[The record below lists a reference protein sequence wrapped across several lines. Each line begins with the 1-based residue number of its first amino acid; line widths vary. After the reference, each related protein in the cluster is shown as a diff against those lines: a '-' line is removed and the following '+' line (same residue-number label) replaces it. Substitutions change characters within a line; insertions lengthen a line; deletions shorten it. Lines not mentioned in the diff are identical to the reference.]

1 MENTKETSPVDKPAA
16 EGENPNPN
24 SASSDP
30 EPEMVTAAA
39 AAATQPPS
47 RTPFTSLSQVDA
59 DLALARALQEQERAY
74 MMLRMNG
81 GGEDVSD
88 YESSHSGSYEEE
100 DEEEG
105 EGIDDVDDEEDEF
118 GEGHGSEG
126 YRDDVD
132 AFDANE
138 DDDDDDEDDVGDVDP
153 SAFDSDEAYARALQ
167 EAEEQAVASRL
178 MALTGFHDWE
188 PEDAEEHGSNSQD
201 WQEVDPDELSYEELL
216 ALGEVVGTQ
225 SRGLSADTIASLP
238 STNYKAQSS
247 QDGGT
252 DQCVICRVDYEEG
265 DALTVLSCKHLY
277 HPGCINNWL
286 QINKVCPVCSTEV
299 TATENRSQ

>member
-1 MENTKETSPVDKPAA
+1 
-16 EGENPNPN
+16 
-24 SASSDP
+24 
-30 EPEMVTAAA
+30 
-39 AAATQPPS
+39 
-47 RTPFTSLSQVDA
+47 
-59 DLALARALQEQERAY
+59 

-88 YESSHSGSYEEE
+88 YGSSHSGSYEEE
-100 DEEEG
+100 DEEEEEG
-105 EGIDDVDDEEDEF
+105 E
-118 GEGHGSEG
+118 
-126 YRDDVD
+126 
-132 AFDANE
+132 
-138 DDDDDDEDDVGDVDP
+138 P

-178 MALTGFHDWE
+178 MALTGFH
-188 PEDAEEHGSNSQD
+188 

-225 SRGLSADTIASLP
+225 SRGLSVDTIASLP

-277 HPGCINNWL
+277 HPECINNWL

-299 TATENRSQ
+299 TTTENRSQ